1 MNKKVWL
8 IVFGLSSVLLVL
20 ATTIP
25 AFAYDVDELLS
36 KCEIAPAPEPA
47 VMVYN
52 YELSPETLMPGDVGV
67 LTVTVKNMQ
76 EKPVE
81 KELDIKS
88 DIKGTSGYVVDVDT
102 KTRYTMDA
110 YIKEAYIVE
119 NHFKIYNKYISA
131 GVIGPGK
138 KVDLEFKIQAPG
150 AEGIYMLKFVADIED
165 MNRKRCKGIR
175 YYIPVQVSGTVNLIP
190 QEVSQNEV
198 RLEVINECLSEVNS
212 VYVTALNVTG
222 AEFQPEKVYVGRI
235 NAGESVIVV
244 FTVMNAEL
252 NTEACSAVFKASFK
266 HGVNKHESNQVCV
279 AIPYSA
285 ELLEEQPETA
295 FAPIPVSHT
304 PTSPPSS
311 TPNSQLPG
319 FGAVL
324 AFGGLLIAGLV
335 NLSRRKR

>member
-1 MNKKVWL
+1 VSKKVWL
-8 IVFGLSSVLLVL
+8 IVSGLLSVLLVL

-25 AFAYDVDELLS
+25 AFAYDVDDLLS

-52 YELSPETLMPGDVGV
+52 YELNPETLIPGDVGV
-67 LTVTVKNMQ
+67 LTITLKNMQ

-81 KELDIKS
+81 TDI
-88 DIKGTSGYVVDVDT
+88 DIRTSEYHGPTTEIDT
-102 KTRYTMDA
+102 ETRYTMDA
-110 YIKEAYIVE
+110 YLKEAYIVE

-131 GVIGPGK
+131 GVIGPDK
-138 KVDLEFKIQAPG
+138 NVDLEFKIQAPG
-150 AEGIYMLKFVADIED
+150 AEGIYMLKFAADIED
-165 MNRKRCKGIR
+165 MNRKRSKGIR

-198 RLEVINECLSEVNS
+198 RLEVINECLSDVNS

-222 AEFQPEKVYVGRI
+222 AEVQPEKVYVGRI

-295 FAPIPVSHT
+295 FAPIPVSHI
-304 PTSPPSS
+304 PTSSPSS
-311 TPNSQLPG
+311 TPNSQISG

>member
-8 IVFGLSSVLLVL
+8 IVSGLSSVLLVL

-25 AFAYDVDELLS
+25 AFAYDVDDLLS

-76 EKPVE
+76 EKPIE
-81 KELDIKS
+81 TDIDIKTS
-88 DIKGTSGYVVDVDT
+88 EYHGPTTDIDT
-102 KTRYTMDA
+102 ETRYTMDA

-119 NHFKIYNKYISA
+119 KQFKIYNKYISA
-131 GVIGPGK
+131 GVIGPDK

-165 MNRKRCKGIR
+165 MNRKRSKGIR
-175 YYIPVQVSGTVNLIP
+175 YFIPVQVSGTVNLIP
-190 QEVSQNEV
+190 QDVSQNEV

-222 AEFQPEKVYVGRI
+222 AEVQPEKVYVGRI

-244 FTVMNAEL
+244 FTVINAEL
-252 NTEACSAVFKASFK
+252 NAEACSAVFKASFK

-304 PTSPPSS
+304 STSAPSS
-311 TPNSQLPG
+311 TPKSELSG

-335 NLSRRKR
+335 YLSRRKR

>member
-8 IVFGLSSVLLVL
+8 IVSGLSSVLLVL

-76 EKPVE
+76 EKPIE
-81 KELDIKS
+81 TDI
-88 DIKGTSGYVVDVDT
+88 DIRTSEYHGPTTEIDT
-102 KTRYTMDA
+102 ETRYTMDA

-119 NHFKIYNKYISA
+119 KQFKIYNNYISA
-131 GVIGPGK
+131 GVIGPDK

-150 AEGIYMLKFVADIED
+150 AEGIYMLKFAADIED
-165 MNRKRCKGIR
+165 MNRKRSKGIR
-175 YYIPVQVSGTVNLIP
+175 YFIPVQVSGTVNLIP

-222 AEFQPEKVYVGRI
+222 TEVQPEKVYVGRI

-252 NTEACSAVFKASFK
+252 NTEAGSAVFKASFK

-295 FAPIPVSHT
+295 FAPIPVSHI
-304 PTSPPSS
+304 PTSSPSS
-311 TPNSQLPG
+311 TPNSQLSG

>member
-8 IVFGLSSVLLVL
+8 IVSGLSSVLLVL

-25 AFAYDVDELLS
+25 AFAYDVDDLLS

-47 VMVYN
+47 VMVYS

-67 LTVTVKNMQ
+67 LTITLTNMQ

-81 KELDIKS
+81 TDI
-88 DIKGTSGYVVDVDT
+88 DIRTSEYQGPTTEIDT
-102 KTRYTMDA
+102 ETRYTMDA

-131 GVIGPGK
+131 GVIGPDK

-150 AEGIYMLKFVADIED
+150 AEGIYMLKFAADIED
-165 MNRKRCKGIR
+165 MNRKRSKGIR
-175 YYIPVQVSGTVNLIP
+175 YFIPVQVSGTVNLIP

-222 AEFQPEKVYVGRI
+222 AEVQPEKVYVGRI

-244 FTVMNAEL
+244 FTVVNAEL
-252 NTEACSAVFKASFK
+252 NREACSAIFKASFK

-295 FAPIPVSHT
+295 FAPIPVSHI
-304 PTSPPSS
+304 PTSSPSS
-311 TPNSQLPG
+311 TPNSQISG

-324 AFGGLLIAGLV
+324 AFGGLFIAGLL